1 MPMFRYRAYGA
12 RGEFSEGSIEA
23 ASQEAATI
31 ALGLQGLTPFQV
43 KPAAENAR
51 PWWQRDVFSLRG
63 SIQKDLTG
71 FTREFATLHTA
82 EIPLDD
88 ALRIVIEQT
97 TSARTRAVV
106 EGLLADVLNGS
117 TLSDAMQKRSDI
129 FPADYVSVVTA
140 GEIGG
145 HVGDVFEELADLL
158 ERRME
163 IRSRVQSAFVYPVIL
178 IVLALSSF
186 AIIIGVLVPG
196 MAPIFA
202 ESNRQMPSGLRLIL
216 SIHALWPQILV
227 GIGLLVAI
235 VASTSAIALRK
246 RHARLAF
253 DAIKLRTP
261 LIGAFLLQQETARF
275 ARTFGTLLKSG
286 VPLLQAAISA
296 RTVVNNLYMGTR
308 LEEAIASV
316 REGTSLHRALRAETT
331 LPQVALRMIS
341 IGEEAGKLDRML
353 IRVAVMLEQQMQRSI
368 DRFMTILTPL
378 LTLII
383 AVLVG
388 GLIMTVM
395 NAILSMNDLVFR

>member
-1 MPMFRYRAYGA
+1 M
-12 RGEFSEGSIEA
+12 
-23 ASQEAATI
+23 
-31 ALGLQGLTPFQV
+31 
-43 KPAAENAR
+43 
-51 PWWQRDVFSLRG
+51 
-63 SIQKDLTG
+63 
-71 FTREFATLHTA
+71 
-82 EIPLDD
+82 
-88 ALRIVIEQT
+88 
-97 TSARTRAVV
+97 RAVT

-129 FPADYVSVVTA
+129 FPADYVSVVSA

-163 IRSRVQSAFVYPVIL
+163 IRSRVQSAFVYPTIL
-178 IVLALSSF
+178 IILALSSL

-196 MAPIFA
+196 IAPIFA
-202 ESNRQMPSGLRLIL
+202 DGGRQMPGGLHLIL

-227 GIGLLVAI
+227 GIAVLTA
-235 VASTSAIALRK
+235 ASVSIYSIALRK
-246 RHARLAF
+246 QSARLALDQF
-253 DAIKLRTP
+253 KLRAP

-275 ARTFGTLLKSG
+275 ARTLGTLLKSG
-286 VPLLQAAISA
+286 VPLLQAATSA
-296 RTVVNNLYMGTR
+296 RAVVNNLHIATR
-308 LEEAIASV
+308 LESAIALV
-316 REGTSLHRALRAETT
+316 REGTSLHRALRAETA

-353 IRVAVMLEQQMQRSI
+353 IRIAVMLEQQMQRNI
-368 DRFMTILTPL
+368 ERFMTILTPL

-388 GLIMTVM
+388 GLIVTVM